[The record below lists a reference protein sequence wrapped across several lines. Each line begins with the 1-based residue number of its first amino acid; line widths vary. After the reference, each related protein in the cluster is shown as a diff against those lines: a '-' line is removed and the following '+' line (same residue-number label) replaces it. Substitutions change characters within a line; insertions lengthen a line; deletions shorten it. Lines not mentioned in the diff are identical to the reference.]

1 MSQLYWSEKLTPD
14 KPRSQ
19 PMAWAEIGFR
29 QFWIF
34 SIVLAVLNIGRLTGV
49 NTNPVE
55 KSMFLIALLF
65 LCIKNPVNKT
75 ALTFLGMMSLPI
87 FVLGAYTLYPEFSWV
102 RLNMAYVALLS
113 IVGFYVVTPTRRDM
127 ELVLKSIA
135 ILPVVML
142 AYGGLLFLLFGK
154 PLTMQDHTG
163 AMRLAGGTMPAFLA
177 AASYAA
183 SVAAAYLFCN
193 SRRAVFLF
201 LCLAALV
208 VCALSGT
215 RTPTVVAAASVG
227 AVLFLRF
234 TGVQRVALVV
244 IGSVALAIF
253 LLTIGDQLVMRFM
266 SSSSSGREL
275 IWNIVESWVARYP
288 HTGIGFGHCGAVI
301 PWYVSRMT
309 GTEATHNEYL
319 RLALE
324 LGYWGTICFMG
335 GFLLL
340 CMTAI
345 KRFSFE
351 ALALFA
357 LFFLYAYT
365 DNVFFLTYALLGP
378 LACIYGV
385 LLTRAEEPR
394 QAPVR

>member
-1 MSQLYWSEKLTPD
+1 
-14 KPRSQ
+14 
-19 PMAWAEIGFR
+19 MAWAEIGFR
-29 QFWIF
+29 QFWIL
-34 SIVLAVLNIGRLTGV
+34 SIVLLVLNIGRLTGV
-49 NTNPVE
+49 VNTNPLE
-55 KSMFLIALLF
+55 KSVFLIALLF
-65 LCIKNPVNKT
+65 FCIKNPVNKP
-75 ALTFLGMMSLPI
+75 ALTFFGLMSLPI
-87 FVLGAYTLYPEFSWV
+87 FVLGAYTVYPEFSWV

-113 IVGFYVVTPTRRDM
+113 IVGFYFVTPSRRDM

-183 SVAAAYLFCN
+183 CVAAAYLYCN
-193 SRRAVFLF
+193 TRRVFF
-201 LCLAALV
+201 LLLCIAGLV

-215 RTPTVVAAASVG
+215 RTPTVVAVASVG
-227 AVLFLRF
+227 TVLYLRF

-244 IGSVALAIF
+244 LGTVALAAF
-253 LLTIGDQLVMRFM
+253 LLTVGDQLVMRFM

-301 PWYVSRMT
+301 PWYVSRLT

-324 LGYWGTICFMG
+324 LGYWGTVCFMG

-345 KRFSFE
+345 KRFSAE
-351 ALALFA
+351 ALILFS
-357 LFFLYAYT
+357 LFFVYAYT

-378 LACIYGV
+378 LACIHGV
-385 LLTRAEEPR
+385 MLSRAEAPSP
-394 QAPVR
+394 APVR